1 MIGVLVSGSGTNL
14 QALIDDGL
22 PICAVASNVGGVPA
36 LERAARAGIPT
47 DVFPLEAFETREER
61 DRHMAEWLAGLGA
74 DLVVCAGYMHIL
86 TAAFL
91 DRFPHCVINVHPSL
105 LPAFPGRRPVE
116 DALRRGVRVT
126 GVTVHLVDAGVDT
139 GPILLQEAVP
149 VVYDDTAD
157 LVRERVHAVEH
168 RLLPHAVALLA
179 ADRVEVVGRGTRIR
193 PVGGE

>member
-105 LPAFPGRRPVE
+105 LPAFPGTRAVA
-116 DALRRGVRVT
+116 DALAAGVSET
-126 GVTVHLVDAGVDT
+126 GVTVHEVDVGVDT
-139 GPILLQEAVP
+139 GRVILQERMPILAG
-149 VVYDDTAD
+149 DTSETV
-157 LVRERVHAVEH
+157 LERVHAVEH
-168 RLLPHAVALLA
+168 RLLPQAARQLLGQ
-179 ADRVEVVGRGTRIR
+179 RLRSPE
-193 PVGGE
+193 